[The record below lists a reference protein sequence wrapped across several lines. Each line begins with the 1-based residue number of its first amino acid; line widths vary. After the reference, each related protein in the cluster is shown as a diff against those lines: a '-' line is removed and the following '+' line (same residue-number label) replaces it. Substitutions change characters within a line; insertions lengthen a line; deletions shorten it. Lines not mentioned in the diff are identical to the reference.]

1 MCFSTSPSHHKN
13 AEANGPGSPGTSVWY
28 HVSQRLRRSSLMRS
42 ACCSSFCASEASA
55 KPSSRRCNVRPWRGT
70 LRIRWTQSDTKICSA
85 WKIMRK
91 IHGDTMIIIWY
102 PKNEIWWHMS
112 ICGWI
117 YLEKQ
122 HKTTDMNAFRL
133 IYMDD
138 AVGSKA
144 LGVEGVGPC
153 EICEIVCQCKP
164 AGVCGWCNCYNY
176 RTSPGW
182 GLWSYCKSFNLVDP
196 CCLSRVPKR

>member
-1 MCFSTSPSHHKN
+1 
-13 AEANGPGSPGTSVWY
+13 
-28 HVSQRLRRSSLMRS
+28 
-42 ACCSSFCASEASA
+42 
-55 KPSSRRCNVRPWRGT
+55 
-70 LRIRWTQSDTKICSA
+70 
-85 WKIMRK
+85 
-91 IHGDTMIIIWY
+91 
-102 PKNEIWWHMS
+102 MS

-133 IYMDD
+133 IYIDD

-176 RTSPGW
+176 RTSPG
-182 GLWSYCKSFNLVDP
+182 
-196 CCLSRVPKR
+196 